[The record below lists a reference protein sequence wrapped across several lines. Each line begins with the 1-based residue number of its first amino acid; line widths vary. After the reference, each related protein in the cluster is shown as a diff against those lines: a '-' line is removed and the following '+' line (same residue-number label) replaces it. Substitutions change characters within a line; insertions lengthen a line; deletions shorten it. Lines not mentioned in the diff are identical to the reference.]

1 MLSTLPANIGARVSF
16 TKRRFKFLFS
26 SAKTDIYIWQL
37 AWYIFPDNVLNTYRS
52 CTAVLYNLEK
62 NKDYTKA

>member
-26 SAKTDIYIWQL
+26 SAKTDIYIKQF
-37 AWYIFPDNVLNTYRS
+37 AWCIFHDNVLNTYRS